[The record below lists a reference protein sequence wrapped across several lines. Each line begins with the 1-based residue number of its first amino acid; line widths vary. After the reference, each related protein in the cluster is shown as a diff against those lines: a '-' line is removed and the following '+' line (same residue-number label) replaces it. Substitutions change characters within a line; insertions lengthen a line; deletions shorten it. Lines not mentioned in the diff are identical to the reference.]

1 MFPLSVPI
9 PFVLLIA
16 SILEL
21 DELYLGSLY
30 YFFFLFSSPLYL
42 HVQCTLPS
50 DSSFSPSTYLL

>member
-1 MFPLSVPI
+1 MYVPLVCSPSSSI

-42 HVQCTLPS
+42 HVQMYITL
-50 DSSFSPSTYLL
+50 